1 MNRALY
7 AAATGMAAQQQ
18 NLDVIADNLAN
29 ADVAGFKSAQ
39 ATFEAIG
46 GDASLGTASS
56 GVHRIFAQGKL
67 MKTGGPF
74 DVAIDGTGFFAV
86 ERDGRRAYTRA
97 GSFSRAAD
105 GTLRNPDGWM
115 LRGVRI
121 PANAT
126 DVTVAANG
134 RVTATLDARAGALVG
149 RIHLAGFVAPEKL
162 RPLGSALFAPTS
174 ESGIPRDVASGGD
187 CEPKIAFGMLEKSNV
202 STIESMMAILA
213 AQRAYEANA
222 KGVQAADEMLRI
234 ANNLHRS

>member
-39 ATFEAIG
+39 ATFAAIG
-46 GDASLGTASS
+46 GDASLGTASA

-74 DVAIDGTGFFAV
+74 DVAIDGAGFFAV

-97 GSFSRAAD
+97 GSFSRAVD
-105 GTLRNPDGWM
+105 GTLRTPDGWT

-121 PANAT
+121 PANAL
-126 DVTVAANG
+126 DVTVAPNG
-134 RVTATLDARAGALVG
+134 RVTATLDARAGAPIG
-149 RIHLAGFVAPEKL
+149 QIRLASFVAPERL
-162 RPLGSALFAPTS
+162 RPLGSASFAETA
-174 ESGIPRDVASGGD
+174 ESGVPRDLTSGG
-187 CEPKIAFGMLEKSNV
+187 EHGPKIAFGMLEKSNV
-202 STIESMMAILA
+202 STIESMMAILT

-222 KGVQAADEMLRI
+222 KSVQAADEMLRI